1 MSDNQETTLKDNSS
15 KNSRNDKLF
24 KNVQLPVRGTEK
36 ASARGVGIDAIHVN
50 AAREMV
56 QLHTR
61 GRNPPVDLNNRV
73 SNAEQTTLQH
83 NLIGDLNGLRNS
95 LPRGAP
101 AAPSMVKPK
110 SQLKSKSP
118 LILETKSQ
126 SPVSSHSYS
135 SSFPKQRISIP
146 KSHPHQK
153 ECRNPQCAHCGQII
167 IPSPQL
173 SLPVVDQ
180 PSLKVN
186 NWEIYTVKKPILSS
200 AELDYLGDSVFE
212 FPLPE
217 MIFGNNFVRIKY
229 VPQDK
234 AESGAGDKD
243 DDKDIDKDIDKDKSG
258 EIWFNSID
266 ALKTLDDDC
275 KLKVSYHEEWL
286 DLRQK
291 NSKKQQLEKR
301 GGDAMPSNIDAGV
314 VPIPAEDL
322 ISSEG
327 LKPYDWT
334 YSTNYKGLTRN
345 LKFVGGDELDQKWE
359 KDNGKNSGEGLHIP
373 IARLMQPDPILFFD
387 EMILFEDELA
397 DNGISM
403 LSTKIRVMPTCLL
416 ILCRFFLRLDNVIFR
431 VRDCRVFIDL
441 DKDEV
446 IREYK
451 VQEDTYDN
459 VLKKLIRGSGS
470 GGAAAAAAAA
480 AANDP
485 KRLLRD
491 QNWVSLNLPVI
502 SRTIEKCDIHK

>member
-36 ASARGVGIDAIHVN
+36 ASARGVGIDAIHIN

-73 SNAEQTTLQH
+73 SNAEQTTSQH

-118 LILETKSQ
+118 LISQTKSQ

-153 ECRNPQCAHCGQII
+153 ECRNPQF
-167 IPSPQL
+167 
-173 SLPVVDQ
+173 DQ
-180 PSLKVN
+180 PK
-186 NWEIYTVKKPILSS
+186 
-200 AELDYLGDSVFE
+200 LDYLGDNVFE

-217 MIFGNNFVRIKY
+217 MIFGNNYVRIKY
-229 VPQDK
+229 VPHDK
-234 AESGAGDKD
+234 AEDGAGDKD
-243 DDKDIDKDIDKDKSG
+243 DDKDIDKDLDKDKSG

-286 DLRQK
+286 ESRQK

-359 KDNGKNSGEGLHIP
+359 KDKGKNNGEGLQIP

-459 VLKKLIRGSGS
+459 VLKKSIRGGGS
-470 GGAAAAAAAA
+470 GGAAAA

-491 QNWVSLNLPVI
+491 QNWVSSNLPVI